1 MLYVVFLWRDYDF
14 AGLRYLWVCRQKPR
28 VSTYSNT
35 LVFPAYLLILQLYV
49 IIFYYCMEYG
59 QYNNGIRLKSLT
71 LCNKPILC
79 KLGDAISNAA
89 VDFVAV
95 DVA

>member
-1 MLYVVFLWRDYDF
+1 M
-14 AGLRYLWVCRQKPR
+14 
-28 VSTYSNT
+28 
-35 LVFPAYLLILQLYV
+35 QLYV